1 MTGVICLT
9 LNKKLEI
16 TKLTEEGM
24 LKAKMGL
31 KLGLLPQTIA
41 QVVNAKE

>member
-9 LNKKLEI
+9 LNQKLEI
-16 TKLTEEGM
+16 TELTEEGM
-24 LKAKMGL
+24 LEAKTGL

-41 QVVNAKE
+41 QAVNAKE